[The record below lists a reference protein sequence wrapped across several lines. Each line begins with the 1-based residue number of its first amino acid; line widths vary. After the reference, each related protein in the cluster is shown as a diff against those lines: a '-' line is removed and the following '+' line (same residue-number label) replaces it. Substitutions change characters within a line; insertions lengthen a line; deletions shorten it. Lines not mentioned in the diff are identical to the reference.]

1 MSTKRHS
8 TEQPHIPRLKK
19 ERLQNEADC
28 LQFIKRVCPDIPVP
42 TVHGAFEIDGVT
54 MSELETEEKSV
65 VTAELEK
72 YLGMLKEIKSDTIGS
87 PEPEGVV
94 IPPHR
99 VMDVT
104 G

>member
-1 MSTKRHS
+1 
-8 TEQPHIPRLKK
+8 
-19 ERLQNEADC
+19 
-28 LQFIKRVCPDIPVP
+28 
-42 TVHGAFEIDGVT
+42 